1 MRRFVL
7 AIALTVTATTLF
19 AGESS
24 AFFRKKKASV
34 PVVTYA
40 APACD
45 TTVGSPAYGS
55 SYGSPAYGSSYA
67 APNYGST
74 SGYGYDSTGSTGLL
88 GTVSGVGSNVVGG
101 AANVLTAPFR
111 MIR

>member
-1 MRRFVL
+1 MRRFLL
-7 AIALTVTATTLF
+7 AAVLTVTAATLF

-24 AFFRKKKASV
+24 AFFRRKKASV

-40 APACD
+40 APVCD
-45 TTVGSPAYGS
+45 TTVGSPASG
-55 SYGSPAYGSSYA
+55 PSYA
-67 APNYGST
+67 APYYGST
-74 SGYGYDSTGSTGLL
+74 SGYGSTGLL